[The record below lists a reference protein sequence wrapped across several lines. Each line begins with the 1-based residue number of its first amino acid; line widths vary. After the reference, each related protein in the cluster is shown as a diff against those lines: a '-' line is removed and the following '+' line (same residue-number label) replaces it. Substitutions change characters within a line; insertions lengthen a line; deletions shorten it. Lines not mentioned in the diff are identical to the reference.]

1 MIVAGLKY
9 LKQSRK
15 SPKSTIIRSICIIE
29 KTTNVIIFNIS

>member
-15 SPKSTIIRSICIIE
+15 SPKSTIIRSICIFE